1 MKLGLVNIAIAV
13 SSVLV
18 LVVYAFTANTDIRWV
33 GHALAGILSLLFS
46 IAAAMVGAMLVG
58 RIGRAQGVNLFRL
71 HRKITIYLAAL
82 IIVTFSYGLW
92 DRVSHGEPLFWQH
105 IEPLATVVH
114 GWFGLVVTI
123 MAVAQV
129 IPCLVVK
136 DRIRTRKLH
145 MFLGYA
151 LVVSLVLQT
160 FLGILAALIEVA

>member
-1 MKLGLVNIAIAV
+1 
-13 SSVLV
+13 
-18 LVVYAFTANTDIRWV
+18 
-33 GHALAGILSLLFS
+33 
-46 IAAAMVGAMLVG
+46 
-58 RIGRAQGVNLFRL
+58 
-71 HRKITIYLAAL
+71 
-82 IIVTFSYGLW
+82 
-92 DRVSHGEPLFWQH
+92 
-105 IEPLATVVH
+105 
-114 GWFGLVVTI
+114 